1 MTTRRLVLVRHA
13 QADSGGPDL
22 QRPLSERGRL
32 DAAAV
37 GRWLAANVEP
47 DEVVVSPARRAV
59 QTWEIAAAQLG
70 AQPTTTT
77 DRRIYD
83 NSIDDLVD
91 VARECT
97 QSVGVLVMVGHNPS
111 LQRLADADFP
121 TASVAVLEFDGDWA
135 DFEPGAVTVTEVV
148 SCRG

>member
-1 MTTRRLVLVRHA
+1 MPTRRLVLVRHA

-32 DAAAV
+32 DAAAI
-37 GRWLAANVEP
+37 GRWLAANIEP

-59 QTWEIAAAQLG
+59 QTWEIAAVQLG
-70 AQPTTTT
+70 APPSATT
-77 DRRIYD
+77 DHRIYD
-83 NSIDDLVD
+83 NSIDDLVG

-97 QSVGVLVMVGHNPS
+97 PVVGVLVLVGHNPS
-111 LQRLADADFP
+111 MQGLAAADFP
-121 TASVAVLEFDGDWA
+121 TASVAVLEFDGAWA
-135 DFEPGAVTVTEVV
+135 DFDPAMATVTTVV